1 MYVKKFLQ
9 MGRESD
15 KIDKYALIGIATS
28 TLRKKSV
35 VMYYFL
41 VCVYIFFCHINIY
54 AQCGRF
60 LINFQDVVS
69 ENFWNSFFKN
79 ISGKIQKHFILVHE

>member
-1 MYVKKFLQ
+1 MYVKKFLR

-15 KIDKYALIGIATS
+15 KIDKYVLIGIATS
-28 TLRKKSV
+28 ILRKKST

-54 AQCGRF
+54 A
-60 LINFQDVVS
+60 
-69 ENFWNSFFKN
+69 
-79 ISGKIQKHFILVHE
+79 